1 MLVILIN
8 DIAVFQRRK
17 PLLLDQLGNA
27 RIQHA
32 ADLRAFQYLEFLP
45 VVHAER
51 GDAVAGGVKDL
62 FLKRIRFGVA
72 HFVPQR
78 RHDELYLVV
87 YLLYRDQIILVDL
100 ILGDHAVFDAVPLGR
115 LRLDDRKFF
124 KTAYHIQSKRPALCQ
139 KHNRLVPEI
148 LGAVMVVQPDD
159 TVARL
164 TDIDLRN
171 IVILILVD
179 EIIDAR
185 TFDAR
190 DVFRLPQ
197 QRPWNH
203 IGRHRRKAALHGA
216 NTVRLDRK
224 SVV

>member
-45 VVHAER
+45 RRTRRARRCRCGWCER
-51 GDAVAGGVKDL
+51 SVSEKNP
-62 FLKRIRFGVA
+62 FW
-72 HFVPQR
+72 R
-78 RHDELYLVV
+78 RSFCTPTSHDELYLVV

-100 ILGDHAVFDAVPLGR
+100 IFGDHAVFDAVPLGR

-164 TDIDLRN
+164 ADIDLRN

-190 DVFRLPQ
+190 DVFRLPS
-197 QRPWNH
+197 N
-203 IGRHRRKAALHGA
+203 GRGI
-216 NTVRLDRK
+216 T
-224 SVV
+224 